1 MSAADLLARFTG
13 PEPRFGPLP
22 IWWWSGARVT
32 RERLREQMQQLIAGG
47 VRQAVVLCLAPTGPT
62 FGAVADDP
70 PFLSDEW
77 IALFDGACA
86 DAAELG
92 FTLWLYDQIGFS
104 GANFQGRL
112 IAREP
117 SFEGWALR
125 RTEEHVPDALAAY
138 AVPDDGAPV
147 AVPIVDGQAR
157 WPAGPAR
164 RVLVHAVPA
173 GFDYFNPS
181 AGQALLAEVHGRLEA
196 GLGQWFGTSI
206 DGFFQDE
213 LPPMPTWGP
222 DFADTFRAT
231 YGYGVLDEPWALFEE
246 GPAGARVRRDYQEHR
261 ATLARRGFMDAH
273 DAWFRDRGLICGFDQ
288 ASPSREGSPHGGVAT
303 YGDYLGLHTGYG
315 APGSDH
321 WGDAKVHSSLA
332 HANGHERVWIEA
344 FHSSGWGGTLEETYD
359 WLAPFLR
366 RGANLYDPHAVYY
379 STVGGWWEWAPPS
392 TCWRQPYWPA
402 YPVFAGAIARLCSVL
417 TAGTHVVDVAVVSP
431 TTQVQAHT
439 GPEGTM
445 PAARRAGEA
454 FLALNGVGTWFAE
467 RRGALE
473 RAGIDH
479 DALDEATLARGEIEG
494 STLRVGAAAF
504 HTVVVPG
511 VDALRA
517 DCAARLLDL
526 AAAGGRLICVGKVPT
541 EFPAGDSTGLAERFA
556 AAAVVVP
563 TAEDVPAAILAGP
576 VGVRADAPFLLRRHG
591 DTHVLALTAHDDE
604 TGTAAPMMGAADVG
618 DGYWLDDGWFSFERY
633 NEVLRDTGYTFRPPR
648 DRVAHVHVEGI
659 AAPRAQSWAPG
670 RGTRTELA
678 VRADGN
684 GWAFDVPFDDGAIA
698 LVVLGA
704 DLPDA
709 TAEPL
714 GPVAAE
720 TVLDGPWTARAE
732 STLDN
737 SRGDLA
743 AANRPGILPI
753 EVWRFEHRTDAGW
766 APVTASFGPF
776 AEIIRDGVAEQA
788 EWSLSRG
795 IRDDPLHTETLGPK
809 GQVPEEFVDVRP
821 VRAGETILL
830 RTHLTLPARE
840 GLTLAVGASA
850 PRRVLLDGV
859 EQPAEGTGHQT
870 FTPLAVS
877 GTVLL
882 EIEFRPLRD
891 GVLRAGF
898 AVITDVAAFRRPEQ
912 LRGRELSRTFSV
924 TGEPVVVHVASDGA
938 CAVLLNGVEIGRQG
952 DFSPYP
958 DQRFTVGQA
967 YELAPPAGENVLTL
981 RLGDGATA
989 TVDCDLP
996 ELVSGPGWGAE
1007 LEPAFRH
1014 DPRFHCARAR
1024 PHPLPTAGW
1033 LDPAA
1038 DPGDVVVPLVPD
1050 LAPGGPR
1057 TEFLRFTAPPGTTA
1071 LTVPT
1076 DLDVV
1081 ATVGGE
1087 EVKVVDGVLR
1097 LPSPAAAGTEVVLE
1111 VQAVDGRRGGA
1122 LLSGPVQ
1129 VEVAEAEVPLAS
1141 WAELGLRNLGGS
1153 VTYRTSLH
1161 VDGVDGRFVL
1171 DLGDVRG
1178 TADVVVNGTLAETRV
1193 WGPWRAEVTELLRPG
1208 ANTVEVVVRG
1218 TLAGYL
1224 DDASPTQG
1232 VYAGQVRTG
1241 LFGPVVLRRH

>member
-1 MSAADLLARFTG
+1 MSATDLLVRFTD
-13 PEPRFGPLP
+13 PEPRYGPLP

-32 RERLREQMQQLIAGG
+32 RERLREQMEQLIAGG
-47 VRQAVVLCLAPTGPT
+47 ARQAVVLCLAPTGPT

-77 IALFDGACA
+77 IELFDGACA

-117 SFEGWALR
+117 SFEGWTLR
-125 RTEEHVPDALAAY
+125 RSEVDVPDALAAY
-138 AVPDDGAPV
+138 AVPEDGAPV
-147 AVPIVDGQAR
+147 AVPIVDGQAQ
-157 WPAGPAR
+157 WSGVPGR

-173 GFDYFNPS
+173 GFDYFNPA

-206 DGFFQDE
+206 GGFFQDE

-231 YGYGVLDEPWALFEE
+231 YGYGVLDEPWALFES
-246 GPAGARVRRDYQEHR
+246 GSAGARIRRDYQDHR
-261 ATLARRGFMDAH
+261 AMLARRGFMDAH

-288 ASPSREGSPHGGVAT
+288 ASPSREGSPHGGVST

-402 YPVFAGAIARLCSVL
+402 YPVFSGAVTRLCSVL
-417 TAGTHVVDVAVVSP
+417 TAGTHVVDVAVLSP
-431 TTQVQAHT
+431 TSEVQAHT

-479 DALDEATLARGEIEG
+479 DALDEATLARGEIDG
-494 STLRVGAAAF
+494 SCLRVGDAMF
-504 HTVVVPG
+504 CTVVLPPVEH
-511 VDALRA
+511 LRA
-517 DCAARLLDL
+517 DCAARLREFAD
-526 AAAGGRLICVGKVPT
+526 AGGRIVCV
-541 EFPAGDSTGLAERFA
+541 ERAPAQLAGH
-556 AAAVVVP
+556 VVVVDS
-563 TAEDVPAAILAGP
+563 AEDVPAAVVAGP
-576 VGVRADAPFLLRRHG
+576 VRVRADAPFLLRRHG
-591 DTHVLALTAHDDE
+591 DTHVLTLVAHDDA
-604 TGTAAPMMGAADVG
+604 TGTAAPMMGAEDVG

-633 NEVLRDTGYTFRPPR
+633 NEVLRDTGYTFRPPG
-648 DRVAHVHVEGI
+648 DRVAHVHVDGI
-659 AAPRAQSWAPG
+659 VAPRVQSWAPG
-670 RGTRTELA
+670 RGTRTELD
-678 VRADGN
+678 VRPDGD

-704 DLPDA
+704 DLPA
-709 TAEPL
+709 PTAEPL
-714 GPVAAE
+714 GWVLAA
-720 TVLDGPWTARAE
+720 TVLDGPWAARAE

-743 AANRPGILPI
+743 AADRSGILPI
-753 EVWRFEHRTDAGW
+753 EVWRFDHSTDPDAGW
-766 APVTASFGPF
+766 RPVTASFGPF
-776 AEIIRDGVAEQA
+776 AEIVRDGVAEPV

-795 IRDDPLHTETLGPK
+795 VRDDPLHTETLGPK

-821 VRAGETILL
+821 VRAGETVVL
-830 RTHLTLPARE
+830 RTHLTLPSIA

-850 PRRVLLDGV
+850 PRRIRLDGV
-859 EQPAEGTGHQT
+859 EQPTEGSGHQT
-870 FTPLAVS
+870 FTPLPS
-877 GTVLL
+877 GRTVAL
-882 EIEFRPLRD
+882 EIEFVPARD
-891 GVLRAGF
+891 GALRTGF
-898 AVITDVAAFRRPEQ
+898 AVVTDVAAYRRPEQ
-912 LRGRELSRTFSV
+912 MRGREVSRSFSAA
-924 TGEPVVVHVASDGA
+924 GEPVVVHVASDGA
-938 CAVLLNGVEIGRQG
+938 CVVLLNGVEQGRQG

-958 DQRFTVGQA
+958 EQRFTTGHA
-967 YELAPPAGENVLTL
+967 YELVPQPGQNVLTL

-989 TVDCDLP
+989 TVDSTLP
-996 ELVSGPGWGAE
+996 ELVSGADWGAE

-1024 PHPLPTAGW
+1024 PHPLPGAGW

-1050 LAPGGPR
+1050 LAPGGER
-1057 TEFLRFTAPPGTTA
+1057 TEWLRFTAPPGTTA

-1081 ATVGGE
+1081 ATVGGDE
-1087 EVKVVDGVLR
+1087 LKLVDGELR
-1097 LPSPAAAGTEVVLE
+1097 PAAPLPFGTEVVLE
-1111 VQAVDGRRGGA
+1111 VRVVDGRRGGA
-1122 LLSGPVQ
+1122 LLSGPVE
-1129 VEVAEAEVPLAS
+1129 VEVEAADVPLVS
-1141 WAELGLRNLGGS
+1141 WEELGLRNLGGA
-1153 VTYRTSLH
+1153 VTYRTDLD
-1161 VDGVDGRFVL
+1161 VDDLAGRYVL
-1171 DLGDVRG
+1171 DLGEVRG
-1178 TADVVVNGTLAETRV
+1178 AADIVVNGTLAETRV
-1193 WGPWRAEVTELLRPG
+1193 WGPWRAEVTGLLRPG
-1208 ANTVEVVVRG
+1208 ANTVEIVVRG

-1241 LFGPVVLRRH
+1241 LFGPVTLRRHTPQI